1 MRVEVKYVEA
11 VGEYQYNGDGRVMS
25 CRRIN
30 MPVPQEKG
38 KYTYQ
43 DYLTWNDD
51 ERWEIIDGVPYCMTP
66 SPAPSH
72 QECVRNIVT
81 LLSNALK
88 GKRCKP
94 FVAPIDVVLSEH
106 HVVQPDVFVI
116 CDPAK
121 ITDRNVQG
129 APDVVLEVLSPFTG
143 KKDKSVK
150 KDSYEMHGVK
160 EFILVDPFIKC
171 LEHFIL
177 QDRQYGKSEVL
188 GLEDVLHLQTLEGLA
203 LPVWGIFG
211 EDKPANGAGSCSNGT

>member
-1 MRVEVKYVEA
+1 
-11 VGEYQYNGDGRVMS
+11 
-25 CRRIN
+25 

-94 FVAPIDVVLSEH
+94 FVAPIDVVFSEH

-121 ITDRNVQG
+121 ISRQERSGCSGCGVRGSQ
-129 APDVVLEVLSPFTG
+129 SFTG
-143 KKDKSVK
+143 KRTKV
-150 KDSYEMHGVK
+150 
-160 EFILVDPFIKC
+160 
-171 LEHFIL
+171 
-177 QDRQYGKSEVL
+177 
-188 GLEDVLHLQTLEGLA
+188 
-203 LPVWGIFG
+203 
-211 EDKPANGAGSCSNGT
+211 